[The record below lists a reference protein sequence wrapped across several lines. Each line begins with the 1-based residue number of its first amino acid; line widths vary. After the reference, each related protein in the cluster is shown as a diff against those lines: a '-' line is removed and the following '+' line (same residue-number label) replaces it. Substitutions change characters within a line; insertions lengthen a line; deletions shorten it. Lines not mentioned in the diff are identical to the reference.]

1 LFPCLD
7 PSDFSLHALIF
18 ALKSYLPGLG
28 FEHQKLLAY
37 SNSTIFTLPSDGPQ
51 DNSAFWVFQFSFCAT
66 AATIVSGAV
75 AERLKLEAYFVYTF
89 FLTGFIYP
97 VVAHWAWQGDGWAT
111 HQVISG
117 HSVSVIDFAGSGV
130 VHMVGGAA
138 ALVGIYVIGPRMRR
152 FQKQKTD
159 DNFASVNLS
168 ENDFSGQST
177 TFCVLG
183 TFILW
188 VGWYGFNCAST
199 GGIAGNGHLAGHAAM
214 TTTISAATSGCFSFL
229 LSRYVDNHWSPAG
242 AMNGILSG
250 LVAIT
255 AGCANVDTYGA
266 FFIGLVA
273 APLYVAASKALI
285 KLELDDVVDAV
296 PVHLVNGIWGVLAPG
311 FFSSADG
318 ACGVFYGDAFY
329 LKPDGQSE
337 SDVPYRSCNGA
348 QGAQLGAQFAFVLA
362 ILAWVIPLSL
372 LMFTALHKADM
383 LRVSATVEENGLDE
397 YEHGGSA
404 YEQDRKV
411 IRAESFKLETARRA
425 SFKLE
430 VGALPGD
437 ALPLEGL
444 DLELELGLPAEDSQ

>member
-1 LFPCLD
+1 
-7 PSDFSLHALIF
+7 
-18 ALKSYLPGLG
+18 
-28 FEHQKLLAY
+28 
-37 SNSTIFTLPSDGPQ
+37 
-51 DNSAFWVFQFSFCAT
+51 
-66 AATIVSGAV
+66 
-75 AERLKLEAYFVYTF
+75 LKLEAYFVYTF

-97 VVAHWAWQGDGWAT
+97 VVAHWAWQGDGWAS

-152 FQKQKTD
+152 FQKQKTN
-159 DNFASVNLS
+159 DNFANVNLS

-214 TTTISAATSGCFSFL
+214 TTTISAATSGCFSFV

-273 APLYVAASKALI
+273 APLYVGASKALTR
-285 KLELDDVVDAV
+285 LELDDVVDAV

-329 LKPDGQSE
+329 LKPDGKSE

-348 QGAQLGAQFAFVLA
+348 QGAQLGAQFSFVLA
-362 ILAWVIPLSL
+362 ILAWVVPLSL
-372 LMFTALHKADM
+372 IMFIALHKADM
-383 LRVSATVEENGLDE
+383 LRVSAKVEQQGLDA

-404 YEQDRKV
+404 YEHDRKV
-411 IRAESFKLETARRA
+411 IRAESIRRA
-425 SFKLE
+425 SFKAPLSDDDE
-430 VGALPGD
+430 GGAPTKAGD
-437 ALPLEGL
+437 L
-444 DLELELGLPAEDSQ
+444 DLELEVCLPAEDKQ